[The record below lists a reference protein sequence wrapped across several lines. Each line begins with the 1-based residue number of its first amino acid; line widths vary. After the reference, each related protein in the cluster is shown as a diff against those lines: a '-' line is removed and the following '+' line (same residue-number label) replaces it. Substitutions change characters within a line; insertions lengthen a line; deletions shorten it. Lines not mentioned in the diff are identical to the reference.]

1 MPLNQSN
8 VTQSEFN
15 STLFFHSVACAVPLG
30 MESGAIAD
38 SQISASS
45 SYAPNHSPQQARLH
59 LKAGGGKSG
68 GWSAQASDLNQ
79 WLQVDLQKKT
89 GVARIATQGRNA
101 EFSQWVTKYKLQYG
115 EDENTL
121 QFYRQNGDHLDTVS
135 LLLYTV

>member
-1 MPLNQSN
+1 MPNQSN
-8 VTQSEFN
+8 VTKSEFN
-15 STLFFHSVACAVPLG
+15 STLFLHSVVCPVPLG

-45 SYAPNHSPQQARLH
+45 SYAPNQSAQQARLH

-68 GWSAQASDLNQ
+68 CWSAQASDLNQ

-89 GVARIATQGRNA
+89 RVTRIATQGRNA